1 MSLAATIL
9 NSIRVKNA
17 KLDKNE
23 HRLSEYGAFDF
34 FVQQSKTN
42 PLLTEEMRTKAK
54 AEKNWALSDEIRDR
68 LTAIGIRVKDRK
80 DGCDWEIE

>member
-1 MSLAATIL
+1 MAYDELESMGGDAELMPEL
-9 NSIRVKNA
+9 VKA
-17 KLDKNE
+17 EVMDE
-23 HRLSEYGAFDF
+23 TEAESTFARLVEAIEA
-34 FVQQSKTN
+34 
-42 PLLTEEMRTKAK
+42 LEMRTKAK

>member
-1 MSLAATIL
+1 MSLAATVL
-9 NSIRVKNA
+9 NSIRIKNE

-42 PLLTEEMRTKAK
+42 PLLTSEMKEQA
-54 AEKNWALSDEIRDR
+54 IRSMGK
-68 LTAIGIRVKDRK
+68 T
-80 DGCDWEIE
+80 